1 MDTANEADR
10 LQTLLYGACDSDAV
24 REMERPC
31 STMAFH

>member
-10 LQTLLYGACDSDAV
+10 LQTLLYGAMIPMPCA
-24 REMERPC
+24 RWNALC